1 MTREWI
7 NTAIGYFVL
16 LFLQIFVFNRID
28 ASVYLNIQVY
38 VMFILLLPVSFY
50 PLASLLLSTFMG
62 LSVDIL
68 SSGALGLHTA
78 ACATA
83 GYLRP
88 HLLRNMLPPAD
99 IQIEIPLPGKSPFR
113 KYMTYTL
120 ILVLVHHFVGNFR
133 RIRNRVHIFENPR
146 KHRRK
151 HGNDNFVRAC
161 SRQIKQIVRRA

>member
-120 ILVLVHHFVGNFR
+120 ILVLVHHFVFFVLETFDVSE
-133 RIRNRVHIFENPR
+133 IAYIFSKTLVSTVASTVMIILFELVV
-146 KHRRK
+146 
-151 HGNDNFVRAC
+151 VRL
-161 SRQIKQIVRRA
+161 SK